1 MTQPWTVGVEQ
12 EFLLVDPESR
22 RPAACAAEVARHAG
36 DLLDVQ
42 RELTPYQIEVAT
54 PVCHTS
60 AELAEQVLL
69 GRTHLADAARA
80 ASCRLL
86 AAGVPPVGTAGPPP
100 GSSDDP
106 RYRLVEHSHR
116 RLLGG
121 QGVCGL
127 HVHVG
132 VPDRD
137 TAVRVSNA
145 LRPWLPTLLALSANS
160 PVEQAAD
167 TGYASWRSIV
177 WSRWPVGGPPPHLD
191 SAEHYDHLVRTLL
204 QTEVV
209 LDVNMVYWDV
219 RPSSHVPTVEV
230 RVADIPQTAHEV
242 VVIAELVRA
251 FTRTAGTAAESPER
265 VDDVLLRA
273 AYWRAA
279 RDGVD
284 GLGADPRTG
293 RLLPARDLAAEL
305 VAYCADALRDAG
317 SLEAVEDHLE
327 WLRANGSGAARQ
339 RRAFGASPDARDL
352 VDLLLAETVADG
364 RARLPWTTHRTGGV
378 R

>member
-22 RPAACAAEVARHAG
+22 RPVPKAEAVAQYAG
-36 DLLDVQ
+36 EQFDVQ
-42 RELTPYQIEVAT
+42 RELTPFQIEVAT
-54 PVCHTS
+54 PVCHTT

-69 GRTHLADAARA
+69 GRKHLAEAAQA
-80 ASCRLL
+80 VGCRLL
-86 AAGVPPVGTAGPPP
+86 ASAVPPVGTAGPPP
-100 GSSDDP
+100 GTDDP
-106 RYRLVEHSHR
+106 RYRLMEYSHR

-121 QGVCGL
+121 QGVCGM

-132 VPDRD
+132 VPDRA

-177 WSRWPVGGPPPHLD
+177 WSRWPVGGPPPHVD
-191 SAEHYDHLVRTLL
+191 SAEHYDRLVRTLVH
-204 QTEVV
+204 TEVV
-209 LDVNMVYWDV
+209 LDEKMVYWDV

-230 RVADIPQTAHEV
+230 RVADIPLTTQDA
-242 VVIAELVRA
+242 VVIAELIRA
-251 FTRTAGTAAESPER
+251 FARTAGSSAEPPDR

-284 GLGADPRTG
+284 GLAVDPRTG
-293 RLLPARDLAAEL
+293 HLLPARDLAAEL
-305 VAYCADALRDAG
+305 VALSADALSDAG
-317 SLEAVEDHLE
+317 SLSVVEHHLE
-327 WLRANGSGAARQ
+327 WLRSNGSGAARQ

-352 VDLLLAETVADG
+352 VDLALAETVAEG
-364 RARLPWTTHRTGGV
+364 HAGLPWTTHRTGGV